1 MTRRKNSTLDD
12 LLDIA
17 KLLPWWIDI
26 AVAIIS
32 YFWLH
37 SIATSEVMV
46 VAQSGKI
53 GEFVSG
59 QLFKTLATVGQ
70 YLLSFVFLLGAA
82 MSFFGR
88 KKREH
93 LLSET
98 KQRGKQNALLDMS
111 WREFEM
117 LVGEVFR
124 QRGFTVIE
132 MGGNGPDGG
141 VDLVLKKNSETH
153 LVQCK
158 QWKAFKVG
166 VEIIRELFG
175 VMAAKGAASGYVVTS
190 GVFTSEA
197 KAFADGRNIE
207 LIDGAKLT
215 RMIQAVKLSNEIAP
229 KIVNE
234 IENIPVCPK
243 CGSAMI
249 QRSARRGSNSGQA
262 FFGCSQYPVCRGTRP
277 I

>member
-1 MTRRKNSTLDD
+1 MARKKDSVLDG

-17 KLLPWWIDI
+17 KMLPWWVDI
-26 AVAIIS
+26 AIALIS

-37 SIATSEVMV
+37 SIAMSEVVM
-46 VAQSGKI
+46 VAQPGKM
-53 GEFVSG
+53 GEVVKE
-59 QLFKTLATVGQ
+59 QLFNSLATAGQ
-70 YLLSFVFLLGAA
+70 YLLPFIFLLGAV
-82 MSFFGR
+82 MSFFSR
-88 KKREH
+88 KKREQ

-111 WREFEM
+111 WREFEI

-124 QRGFTVIE
+124 QRGFTVVE

-141 VDLVLKKNSETH
+141 VDLVLKRDSETH

-166 VEIIRELFG
+166 VQVVRELFG
-175 VMAAKGAASGYVVTS
+175 VMAAKGAVSGYVVTS

-207 LIDGAKLT
+207 LIDGPMLT
-215 RMIQAVKLSNEIAP
+215 SMIQNVKFSNGAVP
-229 KIVNE
+229 R
-234 IENIPVCPK
+234 IENASTCPK
-243 CGSAMI
+243 CGSAMV
-249 QRSARRGSNSGQA
+249 RRNTRHGSNAGQQ
-262 FFGCSQYPVCRGTRP
+262 FFGCSEYPTCRGTRP

>member
-1 MTRRKNSTLDD
+1 M
-12 LLDIA
+12 
-17 KLLPWWIDI
+17 
-26 AVAIIS
+26 
-32 YFWLH
+32 
-37 SIATSEVMV
+37 
-46 VAQSGKI
+46 

-70 YLLSFVFLLGAA
+70 YLLSFIFLFGAA

-88 KKREH
+88 KKREY

-98 KQRGKQNALLDMS
+98 KQRSKQNALLDMS

-124 QRGFTVIE
+124 QRGFTVVE

-141 VDLVLKKNSETH
+141 VDLVLKTSSEIH

-166 VEIIRELFG
+166 VEVVRELFG
-175 VMAAKGAASGYVVTS
+175 VMAAKGAVSGYVVTS

-207 LIDGAKLT
+207 LIDGDKLT
-215 RMIQAVKLSNEIAP
+215 RMIQEVKSFNETAP
-229 KIVNE
+229 RTVYEVRNA
-234 IENIPVCPK
+234 PTCPK
-243 CGSAMI
+243 CGSAMVR
-249 QRSARRGSNSGQA
+249 RSARRGSNAGQA
-262 FFGCSQYPVCRGTRP
+262 FFGCSQYPACRGTRP

>member
-1 MTRRKNSTLDD
+1 MARRKES
-12 LLDIA
+12 LLDVLLDTA
-17 KLLPWWIDI
+17 KVLPWWVD
-26 AVAIIS
+26 VAIAIIA

-37 SIATSEVMV
+37 VVASSEVTMV
-46 VAQSGKI
+46 VQPGKI
-53 GEFVSG
+53 GEFLG
-59 QLFKTLATVGQ
+59 TQIPKTLATVGQ
-70 YLLSFVFLLGAA
+70 YLLPFIFILGAI

-98 KQRGKQNALLDMS
+98 KQRGNQNALLNMD

-124 QRGFTVIE
+124 QRGFTVVE

-141 VDLVLKKNSETH
+141 VDLVLKKSGETH

-158 QWKAFKVG
+158 KWKAFKVG
-166 VEIIRELFG
+166 VEVVRELFG
-175 VMAAKGAASGYVVTS
+175 VMAAKGAVSGYVVTS

-197 KAFADGRNIE
+197 RSFADDRNIE

-215 RMIQAVKLSNEIAP
+215 RMIQEVKSSIHTLPKVVYEVKNE
-229 KIVNE
+229 VT
-234 IENIPVCPK
+234 CPK
-243 CGSAMI
+243 CGSAMV
-249 QRSARRGSNSGQA
+249 QRRANRGSNAGQA
-262 FFGCSQYPVCRGTRP
+262 FFGCSQYPACRGTRP

>member
-1 MTRRKNSTLDD
+1 MSRRKNSALDD

-17 KLLPWWIDI
+17 KMLPWWIDI
-26 AVAIIS
+26 AIAIIV

-37 SIATSEVMV
+37 SIATSEAVV
-46 VAQSGKI
+46 VAQSGKM

-59 QLFKTLATVGQ
+59 QLLKTLATVGQ

-98 KQRGKQNALLDMS
+98 KQRSKQNALLDMS

-124 QRGFTVIE
+124 QRGFTVVE
-132 MGGNGPDGG
+132 LGGNSPDGG
-141 VDLVLKKNSETH
+141 VDLVLKKSSETH

-166 VEIIRELFG
+166 VEVVRELFG
-175 VMAAKGAASGYVVTS
+175 VMAAKGAVSGYVVTS

-215 RMIQAVKLSNEIAP
+215 RMIQEVKSSNEASP
-229 KIVNE
+229 KIVYETGNAST
-234 IENIPVCPK
+234 CPK
-243 CGSAMI
+243 CGSAMV
-249 QRSARRGSNSGQA
+249 RRNARRGSNAGQA
-262 FFGCSQYPVCRGTRP
+262 FFGCSQYPACRGTRP

>member
-1 MTRRKNSTLDD
+1 MSRRDNSTLED

-17 KLLPWWIDI
+17 KMLPWWIDI
-26 AVAIIS
+26 AIAIIA

-37 SIATSEVMV
+37 SVAISEIVV
-46 VAQSGKI
+46 VAQPGKI
-53 GEFVSG
+53 GGFISG
-59 QLFKTLATVGQ
+59 QLFKTFATIGQ
-70 YLLSFVFLLGAA
+70 YLLPFVFLLGAV
-82 MSFFGR
+82 MSLFDR

-98 KQRGKQNALLDMS
+98 KQRSKQNALLDMS

-124 QRGFTVIE
+124 QRGFTVVE

-141 VDLVLKKNSETH
+141 VDLVLKKSNETH

-166 VEIIRELFG
+166 VGVVRELFG
-175 VMAAKGAASGYVVTS
+175 VMAAKGAVSGYVVTS

-215 RMIQAVKLSNEIAP
+215 RMIHGVKSSNEIAP
-229 KIVNE
+229 KIVYEVDNA
-234 IENIPVCPK
+234 PTCPK
-243 CGSAMI
+243 WGSSML
-249 QRSARRGSNSGQA
+249 RRNARRGSNAGQA
-262 FFGCSQYPVCRGTRP
+262 FLGCSQYPACRGTRP

>member
-1 MTRRKNSTLDD
+1 MSRRKNSSLDD

-17 KLLPWWIDI
+17 KMLPWWIDI
-26 AVAIIS
+26 AIAIIA

-37 SIATSEVMV
+37 SIATSEVVM
-46 VAQSGKI
+46 VAQPGKL

-59 QLFKTLATVGQ
+59 HLFKTLATFGQ
-70 YLLSFVFLLGAA
+70 YILTFVFLLGAI

-88 KKREH
+88 KKREY
-93 LLSET
+93 LLSDT
-98 KQRGKQNALLDMS
+98 KQRSKQNALLNMS
-111 WREFEM
+111 WHEFEM

-124 QRGFTVIE
+124 QRGFTVVE

-141 VDLVLKKNSETH
+141 VDLVLTKSSETH

-166 VEIIRELFG
+166 VGVVRELFG
-175 VMAAKGAASGYVVTS
+175 IMAAKGAVSGYVVTS

-197 KAFADGRNIE
+197 KKFADGRNIE
-207 LIDGAKLT
+207 LIDGTNLT
-215 RMIQAVKLSNEIAP
+215 RMIQDVKSFPETTP
-229 KIVNE
+229 KKVYEVKNS
-234 IENIPVCPK
+234 PACPK
-243 CGSAMI
+243 CGSEML
-249 QRSARRGSNSGQA
+249 RRNARRGSNAGKA
-262 FFGCSQYPVCRGTRP
+262 FYGCSQYPACRGTRP